1 MNLKD
6 QRRPIVTESSRPRC
20 AWTSKPRPRPLSP
33 ASLLFYLCLSFPVFL
48 APHVWADVIAAMG
61 AKEIRASRTLVGA
74 VQTVKT
80 ERGLFVNPPGE
91 PDTWIEDERILT
103 AIAQYGMDGELT
115 ERTEYAPDGA
125 AMVRVVRQYN
135 RAHKLS
141 TEHLYNSQG
150 TLWRKTSHAYDEA
163 GRLTQAVSTDVDGD
177 LWFRDVYTYT
187 EDDRPAHIDHHDP
200 DGTFLHRASFTY
212 DDQGRIAKRSLSDAD
227 GSPISSNT
235 YVYDAEERVQAVIT
249 HGRSGALTSRWVYA
263 YDEHGNE
270 REWVASDRD
279 GAIQRKEVYTY
290 EYDGHGN
297 WVKQV
302 TAEWIP
308 DGDGGYLE
316 PAEAV
321 YRTITYYPQGATEDA
336 ERSIK

>member
-1 MNLKD
+1 M
-6 QRRPIVTESSRPRC
+6 ESSHTRC
-20 AWTSKPRPRPLSP
+20 ASTPKPMPCLLSP
-33 ASLLFYLCLSFPVFL
+33 ASLLSLFLLLSTSVSP
-48 APHVWADVIAAMG
+48 APHVRADVIAAMG

-74 VQTVKT
+74 VQTVQT
-80 ERGLFVNPPGE
+80 ERVLFVNPPGE

-103 AIAQYGMDGELT
+103 AVAQYGKNGALT

-135 RAHKLS
+135 RANKLS
-141 TEHLYNSQG
+141 IEQLYNSQG
-150 TLWRKTSHAYDEA
+150 TLWRKTSHTYDET

-177 LWFRDVYTYT
+177 LWFRDVYAYT
-187 EDDRPAHIDHHDP
+187 EDGQPAHTDHHDP

-212 DDQGRIAKRSLSDAD
+212 DDEDRVAKRSLSDAD

-235 YVYDAEERVQAVIT
+235 YVYDAEGRVQSVIT

-270 REWVASDRD
+270 REWVASDAA

-290 EYDGHGN
+290 EYDTQGN

-308 DGDGGYLE
+308 DGDEGYLE
-316 PAEAV
+316 PAEAI
-321 YRTITYYPQGATEDA
+321 YRTITYYPQEGTGDKEGL
-336 ERSIK
+336 

>member
-6 QRRPIVTESSRPRC
+6 RRRPVVMEFSRTRRAPD
-20 AWTSKPRPRPLSP
+20 SKPMPRPLSP

-48 APHVWADVIAAMG
+48 VPYAWADVIAAMG
-61 AKEIRASRTLVGA
+61 AKEIRASSALVGA

-80 ERGLFVNPPGE
+80 DRVLFVNPPGE

-103 AIAQYGMDGELT
+103 AITHYGRDGALT
-115 ERTEYAPDGA
+115 ERIEYAPDGA
-125 AMVRVVRQYN
+125 VMVRAVRSYN
-135 RAHKLS
+135 RASKLS
-141 TEHLYNSQG
+141 TEQLYNSQG
-150 TLWRKTSHAYDEA
+150 TLWRQTSHTYDEA

-187 EDDRPAHIDHHDP
+187 EDGQPAHIDHHDP

-212 DDQGRIAKRSLSDAD
+212 DGEGRIAKRSLSDAD

-235 YVYDAEERVQAVIT
+235 YVYDADGRVQTVVT

-270 REWVASDRD
+270 REWVESDRD
-279 GAIQRKEVYTY
+279 GAVQRKEVYTY
-290 EYDGHGN
+290 EYDGQGN

-302 TAEWIP
+302 TEEWIP
-308 DGDGGYLE
+308 DDDEGYLE

-321 YRTITYYPQGATEDA
+321 YRTITYYPQEGTGDKEGL
-336 ERSIK
+336 